1 MPKLAFTPHL
11 RQHAFSVEPREYP
24 GTTVAA
30 VLELAFAEAPRL
42 RGYLLDDQGRLRQ
55 HVALFLNGQPVRDR
69 EKLSDP
75 LQPADEVYVFQALS
89 GG

>member
-11 RQHAFSVEPREYP
+11 RQHAFSIEPREYP
-24 GTTVAA
+24 GATVAA
-30 VLELAFAEAPRL
+30 VLEQAFAEAPRL

-55 HVALFLNGQPVRDR
+55 HVALFLNGQPVQDR
-69 EKLSDP
+69 TWLSDP
-75 LQPADEVYVFQALS
+75 VAPADELYVFQALS